1 TAACGASAARAAR
14 EADPSHGA
22 SSATAPALSSRRRF
36 TGTRVGMVAKASTTP
51 RETQG
56 SFSRFR
62 GRFACDKLIA
72 SSRLRASVHR
82 MTRINL
88 SGDPRLASAWR
99 DATLVAVATVAA
111 TVLCMEFN
119 FAELLRRLSAPWER
133 LQLDELPVVLLVL
146 AAGLTWFAAR
156 RYRDAGRQ
164 IVRRRVAEAQL
175 ADNRRLSHQYV
186 ELQEAERKSLARELH
201 DELGQYLNVIKID
214 AVGIR
219 DRRSLDGHAL
229 HDRASAIVANCDHIH
244 GVLADLIRQL
254 RPVGLDELGLAAA
267 LEHCIETWR
276 ARLPEASVQLAV
288 GVDFSALPES
298 VGLTLYRLVQEAL
311 TNIAKHAAA
320 RHVLIRLE
328 RVPGGAMAEAIHLA
342 VADDGR
348 GAELSLPTRGL
359 GLIGMRERVAALEGE
374 LTLSSRPGKG
384 FELHARIPA

>member
-1 TAACGASAARAAR
+1 
-14 EADPSHGA
+14 
-22 SSATAPALSSRRRF
+22 
-36 TGTRVGMVAKASTTP
+36 
-51 RETQG
+51 
-56 SFSRFR
+56 
-62 GRFACDKLIA
+62 
-72 SSRLRASVHR
+72 

-164 IVRRRVAEAQL
+164 IVRRRIAEAQLATAL

-288 GVDFSALPES
+288 GGDFSALPES